1 MFSLLMLSGRAR
13 GCDWKLLLGLIR
25 VCPRAQ
31 VEVIRET
38 NQIGVNEGTGR
49 HDLSIQ
55 LHQFCFYPRALMT
68 PSDAVFVAKMIR
80 TMHDLG
86 TNGFTTVFAY
96 MQVGCI
102 TIKESSS

>member
-1 MFSLLMLSGRAR
+1 
-13 GCDWKLLLGLIR
+13 
-25 VCPRAQ
+25 
-31 VEVIRET
+31 
-38 NQIGVNEGTGR
+38 VNEGTGR
-49 HDLSIQ
+49 HDLAIQ

-96 MQVGCI
+96 MQVSFRCHNLGLKL
-102 TIKESSS
+102 TSSSSAIHLLLAYSLAQRVKLGILVCPI

>member
-1 MFSLLMLSGRAR
+1 M
-13 GCDWKLLLGLIR
+13 
-25 VCPRAQ
+25 
-31 VEVIRET
+31 
-38 NQIGVNEGTGR
+38 IGVNEGTGR
-49 HDLSIQ
+49 HDLAIQ

-96 MQVGCI
+96 MQVSLLVWYTNAEL
-102 TIKESSS
+102 TISSSAIHLLLVYSLAQRAKLEILVRLTRTQNQTS